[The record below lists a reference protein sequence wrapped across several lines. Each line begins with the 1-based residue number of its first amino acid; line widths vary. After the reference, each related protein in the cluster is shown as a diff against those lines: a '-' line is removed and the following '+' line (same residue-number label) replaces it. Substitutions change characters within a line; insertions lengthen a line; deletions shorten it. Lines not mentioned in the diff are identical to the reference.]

1 MRVLALLAAFLVLAG
16 APAVAA
22 AQSAGDDQYVDPFAG
37 QDAGGSGAGDKT
49 GSAPSSSAP
58 SASAPS
64 TSAPSASAPSTS
76 APASSAPSTS
86 APASSAPSS
95 SAPAASAPSVS
106 SAPVQVQLPYTGG
119 ATAYRA
125 LLGAVLLLAGV
136 ALRLRVPDVPRRR

>member
-1 MRVLALLAAFLVLAG
+1 MRVLALLAALLVLAG

-37 QDAGGSGAGDKT
+37 QDAGGGGGSSGGQS
-49 GSAPSSSAP
+49 GSSPSSDAPSASAP

-64 TSAPSASAPSTS
+64 A
-76 APASSAPSTS
+76 
-86 APASSAPSS
+86 SAPSS
-95 SAPAASAPSVS
+95 SATAPAASPAPATT
-106 SAPVQVQLPYTGG
+106 APVSTQLPYTGT
-119 ATAYRA
+119 ATALRA

>member
-1 MRVLALLAAFLVLAG
+1 MHVLALLAALLVLAG

-37 QDAGGSGAGDKT
+37 QDAGGGGGSSGGQS
-49 GSAPSSSAP
+49 GSSPSSSAP

-64 TSAPSASAPSTS
+64 
-76 APASSAPSTS
+76 
-86 APASSAPSS
+86 SSAPSS
-95 SAPAASAPSVS
+95 SAPSSSATAPAASPAPATT
-106 SAPVQVQLPYTGG
+106 APVSTQLPYTGT
-119 ATAYRA
+119 ATALRA

>member
-37 QDAGGSGAGDKT
+37 QDAGGSGAGGKT
-49 GSAPSSSAP
+49 GSAPSS
-58 SASAPS
+58 
-64 TSAPSASAPSTS
+64 SAPSASAPSTS

-86 APASSAPSS
+86 APAS
-95 SAPAASAPSVS
+95 SAPSVS

>member
-1 MRVLALLAAFLVLAG
+1 MRVLALLAALLVLAG

-37 QDAGGSGAGDKT
+37 QDAGGSGGSS
-49 GSAPSSSAP
+49 GSSGSSGGQSGSSPSSSAPSSSAP

-64 TSAPSASAPSTS
+64 SSATAPT
-76 APASSAPSTS
+76 ASSAPATT
-86 APASSAPSS
+86 
-95 SAPAASAPSVS
+95 
-106 SAPVQVQLPYTGG
+106 APVSTQLPYTGTG
-119 ATAYRA
+119 TALRA

>member
-64 TSAPSASAPSTS
+64 TSAPA
-76 APASSAPSTS
+76 SAPSTS

-106 SAPVQVQLPYTGG
+106 AAPVQVQLPYTGG

>member
-37 QDAGGSGAGDKT
+37 QDAGGSGAGGKT
-49 GSAPSSSAP
+49 GSTPSSSAP

-76 APASSAPSTS
+76 APASSAPS
-86 APASSAPSS
+86 
-95 SAPAASAPSVS
+95 VS
-106 SAPVQVQLPYTGG
+106 SAPVQVPLPYTGG

>member
-1 MRVLALLAAFLVLAG
+1 MRVLALLAALLVLAG

-37 QDAGGSGAGDKT
+37 QDAGGGGGSSGGQS
-49 GSAPSSSAP
+49 GSSPSSSAPSSSAP

-64 TSAPSASAPSTS
+64 
-76 APASSAPSTS
+76 SSAT
-86 APASSAPSS
+86 
-95 SAPAASAPSVS
+95 APAASPAPATT
-106 SAPVQVQLPYTGG
+106 APVSTQLPYTGT
-119 ATAYRA
+119 ATALRA

>member
-1 MRVLALLAAFLVLAG
+1 MRVLALLAALLVLAG

-37 QDAGGSGAGDKT
+37 QDAGGGGGSSGGQS
-49 GSAPSSSAP
+49 GSSPSSSAP

-64 TSAPSASAPSTS
+64 ASAPSASAPS
-76 APASSAPSTS
+76 SSAT
-86 APASSAPSS
+86 
-95 SAPAASAPSVS
+95 APAASPAPATT
-106 SAPVQVQLPYTGG
+106 APVSTQLPYTGT
-119 ATAYRA
+119 ATALRA

>member
-37 QDAGGSGAGDKT
+37 QDAGGSGAGGKT
-49 GSAPSSSAP
+49 GSAPSASAP

-76 APASSAPSTS
+76 APASAPSTS